1 MADVPECFGE
11 YNKISNSERAE
22 NDCRTCPFLDA
33 CAKVPNPLADAFRA
47 GWNAC
52 EADVKR
58 LRAENER
65 LNRQWQPI
73 ETAPVDGTEILVYE
87 ECGGT
92 NVMLFIEGQF
102 REKVSFCSL
111 RSPPTHWMP
120 LPSPP
125 PA

>member
-22 NDCRTCPFLDA
+22 NDCRTCPFLEA
-33 CAKVPNPLADAFRA
+33 CAKVPNPLADAFLA

-65 LNRQWQPI
+65 LSVGNRRYEIARRLDPRQWAAAFELNIKTGKAFDQIIDEMGP
-73 ETAPVDGTEILVYE
+73 PV
-87 ECGGT
+87 
-92 NVMLFIEGQF
+92 
-102 REKVSFCSL
+102 
-111 RSPPTHWMP
+111 SPN
-120 LPSPP
+120 
-125 PA
+125 A